1 MCITGD
7 KTRDGS
13 RGLTWANQMQPVVV
27 GDYRDGPSRRTC
39 VFDILAIWFP

>member
-1 MCITGD
+1 
-7 KTRDGS
+7 
-13 RGLTWANQMQPVVV
+13 VVV